1 MKAFLEWLIEVL
13 VDLYERLYGI
23 DPPPPT
29 KLAWQIR
36 ILPGKQGAVRDRP
49 EPPPYPVAW
58 LLVENESA
66 TVGVKDGMLQT
77 VTVKNPEGVFLFYYI
92 AFGEKKRGWILF
104 KEDRM
109 ELISIVVEA

>member
-1 MKAFLEWLIEVL
+1 MKVFLEWLIEAL
-13 VDLYERLYGI
+13 VNLYERLYG
-23 DPPPPT
+23 DDPPPPPT

-36 ILPGKQGAVRDRP
+36 VFPGKQGAVRERP

-58 LLVENESA
+58 LLVENEIA
-66 TVGVKDGMLQT
+66 TVGVYEDGTLQCID
-77 VTVKNPEGVFLFYYI
+77 VKNQEGVFKFYYI

-109 ELISIVVEA
+109 ELYRVG